1 MNGLNTAVSLKS
13 NIVLCNKI
21 NIMIRHCKKLM
32 ENIFTFLENL
42 LNQGNITPCLQS
54 KRIDFFKNDIHV
66 IKDGVLEQLFA
77 CVHRCHDVY
86 VEIVLLFVGAE
97 DLSRIISSAAGGGRE
112 SSDSI
117 KS

>member
-1 MNGLNTAVSLKS
+1 
-13 NIVLCNKI
+13 
-21 NIMIRHCKKLM
+21 M

-77 CVHRCHDVY
+77 C
-86 VEIVLLFVGAE
+86 
-97 DLSRIISSAAGGGRE
+97 SSLP
-112 SSDSI
+112 
-117 KS
+117 

>member
-1 MNGLNTAVSLKS
+1 MNTAVSLKS

-66 IKDGVLEQLFA
+66 IKDGVLEQLFGY
-77 CVHRCHDVY
+77 VHRCHDVY